1 MVAEHFLKLCL
12 QRFEKVQKNSDFALT
27 SKVIFDLEIMGNTGF
42 DTLPKRVRKR
52 IRLRIAAYG
61 FEQGI
66 AHFQEKVRFPRSEVS
81 LLRSLFPT
89 PWS

>member
-1 MVAEHFLKLCL
+1 
-12 QRFEKVQKNSDFALT
+12 
-27 SKVIFDLEIMGNTGF
+27 MGNTGF

-81 LLRSLFPT
+81 LLWSLLPT